1 MASWICS
8 TAATAS
14 GGAVRPSVIFA
25 ISVWR
30 KRPESSSR
38 KPSCISSATLR
49 RSVSWA
55 FMAASSSWATR
66 LSRSRR
72 LAYRKAFSTA
82 TEARSASEEA
92 RRRSSTVNGSPGW
105 RVRFSTPSTLS
116 PLPSAARGRQRLE
129 SMVGSTP
136 SKRGSVTGPCRM
148 KGWLCS
154 ATHPAMPSPRPIV
167 DRIASGGSPIE
178 QRISNRAVLGLRSMT
193 EARLAPTASPAS
205 RRTRPSCRSRS
216 APFLSPR
223 PTLARASRSR
233 SERFAAALFDWVT
246 CIGLCSILVTLVGTL
261 EDPEEDPVGEPVWE
275 PIRRFYTRRVML
287 TAGVDI
293 GGTKVFA
300 VLVDEDGSVCERAS
314 HPTDPEAGTASIVLA
329 LDQLIG
335 RTGPDAVLRT
345 GSHQGS
351 SSGSSS
357 GPGAIGIAAAAYV
370 AYPSGRIAFDS
381 ILRELT
387 GDEPSRITGALV
399 SEAAHAGD
407 EFAAEVLQRAGRWL
421 GTDLATLVNAFDPS
435 VVVIGG
441 SGAAAGW
448 FLLEPARLELDR
460 RLGRRR
466 PVPPIVT
473 ATLGNDAG
481 AIGAASLARLR
492 VSGH

>member
-55 FMAASSSWATR
+55 FMAASSSRATR

-136 SKRGSVTGPCRM
+136 SKRGSVAGPCRM

-233 SERFAAALFDWVT
+233 SERFAAALFDWVM

-261 EDPEEDPVGEPVWE
+261 EDPEEDPAGEPVWE

-314 HPTDPEAGTASIVLA
+314 HPTDPEAGTASVVLA

-335 RTGPDAVLRT
+335 RTGPDAVRT

-357 GPGAIGIAAAAYV
+357 GPSSGPGAIGIAAAAYV
-370 AYPSGRIAFDS
+370 AHPHGRIAS
-381 ILRELT
+381 A
-387 GDEPSRITGALV
+387 PNLV
-399 SEAAHAGD
+399 YGRTDVAEAVRRRFQVDVVVENDAN
-407 EFAAEVLQRAGRWL
+407 AAAWAEQQYGAGRGSDDTLMLTIGTGIGGGVVVL
-421 GTDLATLVNAFDPS
+421 GEVFRGYLGFAEEFGQLTLV
-435 VVVIGG
+435 GG
-441 SGAAAGW
+441 
-448 FLLEPARLELDR
+448 
-460 RLGRRR
+460 
-466 PVPPIVT
+466 
-473 ATLGNDAG
+473 
-481 AIGAASLARLR
+481 
-492 VSGH
+492 GHPCACGTRAWVCALYHG